1 MTRILVHIPNRKE
14 WIHIGAEQV
23 NAASTAGHTTGMA
36 YAKAGMYK
44 AALPREVY
52 SYNSED
58 LLRLPGRTSHDYDNE
73 LVLKANDGTIIH
85 LVGCEIDVTQKNNI
99 VETALVG
106 RAGKVKE
113 RIQLDDYEV
122 KVHGKLFG
130 PMEAFPHEDLKL
142 LVKILSS
149 TNSIA
154 CSAVYLDLFGITKLA
169 FKDAKFNQNQL
180 KHFNVLPIE
189 LTFSSDEDYD
199 FLVSE

>member
-1 MTRILVHIPNRKE
+1 MTKIRIVVPEKKIPYYM
-14 WIHIGAEQV
+14 GA
-23 NAASTAGHTTGMA
+23 NAANTAMQMGGTAAMA
-36 YAKAGMYK
+36 AAKTAVYK
-44 AALPREVY
+44 TVMLPKY
-52 SYNSED
+52 TLNSDED
-58 LLRLPGRTSHDYDNE
+58 KLRLTGRLTPEYDNE
-73 LVLKANDGTIIH
+73 LVLKADDGTVIH

-130 PMEAFPHEDLKL
+130 PLEAFPHEDLKL

-149 TNSIA
+149 ANSIA

-180 KHFNVLPIE
+180 KYFNVLPIE